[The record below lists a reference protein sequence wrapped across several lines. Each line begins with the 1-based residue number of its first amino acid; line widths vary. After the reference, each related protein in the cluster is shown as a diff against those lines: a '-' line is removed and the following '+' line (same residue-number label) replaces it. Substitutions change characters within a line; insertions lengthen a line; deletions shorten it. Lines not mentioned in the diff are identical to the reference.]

1 MKEVAWENPQPL
13 GQGRAESLKAVMLAM
28 KEGKEYTDEETAA
41 MREMWPKVLS
51 GEKKLADFG
60 YLVDRTE
67 PPAAEAIPD
76 PTPEQER
83 AENGDLFNVTA
94 E

>member
-1 MKEVAWENPQPL
+1 MPEIAWENPHPL
-13 GQGRAESLKAVMLAM
+13 GHGRAESLKEVMLAM
-28 KEGKEYTDEETAA
+28 KEGKEFTEDETAA

-67 PPAAEAIPD
+67 PPAVEAQPE
-76 PTPEQER
+76 PAPEQER
-83 AENGDLFNVTA
+83 AENGDLFNVTL
-94 E
+94 

>member
-28 KEGKEYTDEETAA
+28 KEGKDFTEDETAA

-60 YLVDRTE
+60 YPVDRTE
-67 PPAAEAIPD
+67 PPAATPEPV
-76 PTPEQER
+76 PEQEM
-83 AENGDLFNVTA
+83 AGSGDLFH
-94 E
+94 